1 MVQYER
7 RREIADESRYARIAM
22 ISLRRAIIPLC
33 AGIDANRMPFPSGNS
48 LRLKRQTTPRY
59 VIALAYSLR
68 VVNKLYKEN
77 GIFITISTSYNVNTG
92 GQTPPPKLYNIILIP
107 IPHPSS
113 GPVNVKKACRPK
125 RFPNW

>member
-77 GIFITISTSYNVNTG
+77 GILLPSPPHTTLTLVDRPLPQNYITLFLSLS
-92 GQTPPPKLYNIILIP
+92 P
-107 IPHPSS
+107 IPQA
-113 GPVNVKKACRPK
+113 VRLM
-125 RFPNW
+125 